1 MELCRSLQ
9 CPQKTPDRTWH
20 KLRTAPGIERTVCNK
35 LQERRIPCYCPSVR
49 VSSNTLFERK
59 SSMFPGNVFAALTKK
74 DLQDLSNEFLV
85 EDIEKNQPDI
95 AVIPGENMTIREAAS
110 IIAERYDVPL
120 YHKSNSLVDVITAEN
135 KKADLQYTLKS
146 WVAHQYRILP

>member
-35 LQERRIPCYCPSVR
+35 LQERRIPCYCPSIR

-85 EDIEKNQPDI
+85 EDIEKNQP
-95 AVIPGENMTIREAAS
+95 ETR
-110 IIAERYDVPL
+110 
-120 YHKSNSLVDVITAEN
+120 
-135 KKADLQYTLKS
+135 ADLELIPK
-146 WVAHQYRILP
+146 